1 LTQVEFDLDLETIR
15 SSHIFQLVSVNDPN
29 DIIYIPEHLLN
40 KIPDANV
47 QQYLRLGIASVIG
60 TFESMDDV
68 TTIKSEVEQ
77 VLESM
82 TGITNNATI
91 YSVKEEW
98 MTSAEY
104 EVIATERA
112 NNASRISNFYTDTL
126 ELQQQ
131 VNQLTTLIGYYEDTF
146 KNL

>member
-1 LTQVEFDLDLETIR
+1 MCSSDL
-15 SSHIFQLVSVNDPN
+15 
-29 DIIYIPEHLLN
+29 
-40 KIPDANV
+40 
-47 QQYLRLGIASVIG
+47 
-60 TFESMDDV
+60 
-68 TTIKSEVEQ
+68 EVEQ